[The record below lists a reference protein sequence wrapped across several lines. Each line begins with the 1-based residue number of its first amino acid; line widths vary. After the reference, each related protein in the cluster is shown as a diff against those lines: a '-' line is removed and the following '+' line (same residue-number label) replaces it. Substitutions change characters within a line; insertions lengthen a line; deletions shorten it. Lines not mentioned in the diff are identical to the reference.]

1 MFAATVSVFGAGVA
15 WLTTVLDIG
24 EEEVLYDTDVTTLD
38 LVGDADGTL
47 LPVVIGTLSDC
58 FGFSICGNIVRIST
72 GRIGAAGAAAG
83 VICDLFRLTV
93 LKGVLMV

>member
-1 MFAATVSVFGAGVA
+1 M
-15 WLTTVLDIG
+15 
-24 EEEVLYDTDVTTLD
+24 TTLD

-47 LPVVIGTLSDC
+47 LPVVIVTLSDC

-72 GRIGAAGAAAG
+72 GRIGAAAG

-93 LKGVLMV
+93 LKGVLMVYDLFPFVSVTCP